1 MHKKTTSKA
10 PKIGSNCLQ
19 SQDFLNDGWVLIV
32 SSTYAPKERKKEKKQ
47 LLYISLSLSR
57 RNTSQLILSFSE
69 QLLVVIL
76 QRILSSKTT
85 KESKS
90 SKIL

>member
-1 MHKKTTSKA
+1 MHQKKERK
-10 PKIGSNCLQ
+10 
-19 SQDFLNDGWVLIV
+19 
-32 SSTYAPKERKKEKKQ
+32 KERKKEKKQ

-69 QLLVVIL
+69 QLVVVIL